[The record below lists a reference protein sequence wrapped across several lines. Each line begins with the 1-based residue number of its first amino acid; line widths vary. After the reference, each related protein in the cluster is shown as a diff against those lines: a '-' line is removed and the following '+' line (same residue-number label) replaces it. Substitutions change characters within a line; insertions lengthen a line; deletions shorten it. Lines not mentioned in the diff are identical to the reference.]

1 MINAIVFKNNPQHGL
16 FLESLEK
23 NAPGVFKVSEIHD
36 SENFKQELL
45 GLISS
50 DYEYTAFFT
59 EGDIL
64 FNVINESEII
74 DTLSDEE
81 VLCFSLRLGENTTH
95 CNALNMVNNLYDQE
109 VAGNIIKWEWSKHY
123 LDFGC
128 PLSLDG
134 HIFRT
139 KEIYKLVKN
148 IPFKNSDSLEEGLQ
162 AYEFL
167 PREKM
172 AAFKNSVLVGANVQT
187 LDHPVLE
194 ELDFSNINSVQQT
207 IKRK

>member
-1 MINAIVFKNNPQHGL
+1 MINAIVFKNNPQHKF

-23 NAPGVFKVSEIHD
+23 NAPGVFKLSEIHN

-45 GLISS
+45 SLISS
-50 DYEYTAFFT
+50 DFEYTAFFT

-64 FNVINESEII
+64 FSVINESDIEKTFI
-74 DTLSDEE
+74 DED

-95 CNALNMVNNLYDQE
+95 CNALNIVNNLYDQE
-109 VAGNIIKWEWSKHY
+109 VIDNVIKWEWPKHY

-148 IPFKNSDSLEEGLQ
+148 IPFKNSDTLEEGLQ

-172 AAFKNSVLVGANVQT
+172 AAFKNSVLVSANVQAKENT
-187 LDHPVLE
+187 ILE
-194 ELDFSNINSVQQT
+194 ELDFTNINSVQQT
-207 IKRK
+207 IKNK

>member
-1 MINAIVFKNNPQHGL
+1 MINSIIFKNNPQHKL

-23 NAPGVFKVSEIHD
+23 NAPGIFKISEIND

-45 GLISS
+45 SLISS
-50 DYEYTAFFT
+50 DFEYTAFFT

-64 FNVINESEII
+64 FDIINEDDII
-74 DTLSDEE
+74 SAFSDEE
-81 VLCFSLRLGENTTH
+81 VFCFSLRLGENTTH
-95 CNALNMVNNLYDQE
+95 CNALNIVNNLYDQE
-109 VAGNIIKWEWSKHY
+109 VVGDIIKWEWSKHY

-148 IPFKNSDSLEEGLQ
+148 IPFKNPDSLEEGLQ

-172 AAFKNSVLVGANVQT
+172 AAFKNSVLVNANVQT
-187 LDHPVLE
+187 LEYPILN
-194 ELDFSNINSVQQT
+194 ELDFTNINSVQQT

>member
-23 NAPGVFKVSEIHD
+23 NAAGIFKVSEIQD

-64 FNVINESEII
+64 FSEISEDEI
-74 DTLSDEE
+74 TNSLSDEE

-95 CNALNMVNNLYDQE
+95 CNALNIVNNLYGQE
-109 VAGNIIKWEWSKHY
+109 VINNVIKWEWSKHY

-148 IPFKNSDSLEEGLQ
+148 IPFKDSYSLEEGLQ

-172 AAFKNSVLVGANVQT
+172 AAFKNSVLVLANVQT
-187 LDHPVLE
+187 PESPVIE
-194 ELDFSNINSVQQT
+194 ELDFTKINSVQQN
-207 IKRK
+207 IRNK